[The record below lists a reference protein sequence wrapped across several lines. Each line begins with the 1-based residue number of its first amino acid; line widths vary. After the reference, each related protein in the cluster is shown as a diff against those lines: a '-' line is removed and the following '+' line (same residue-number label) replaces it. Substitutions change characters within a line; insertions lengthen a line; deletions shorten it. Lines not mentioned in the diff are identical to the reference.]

1 MSVEATASPKTRR
14 GEATRRA
21 ILKAAEAVIG
31 AKGFNDASI
40 IDITREAG
48 VAQGTFYIYFKSK
61 DDIFAELVVEM
72 GRLLRLAL
80 SEATAEARDRIAAE
94 RAGLR
99 GFLTFVTAH
108 PNLYRI
114 IQEALFV
121 DPDAYRT
128 YFQSFADS
136 YRDALGEAVAAG
148 EIRSGDPDIWAW
160 ALIGIARN
168 LGERAVIWGDET
180 PIDEVVDAAHDLI
193 VNGLK
198 R

>member
-1 MSVEATASPKTRR
+1 MEATASPKTAR

-21 ILKAAEAVIG
+21 ILKAAETVIG
-31 AKGFNDASI
+31 SQGYNDASI

-61 DDIFAELVVEM
+61 DEVFSELVREM
-72 GRLLRLAL
+72 GRLLRQAL
-80 SEATAEARDRIAAE
+80 NEATADAGDRLAAE
-94 RAGLR
+94 KEGLR
-99 GFLTFVTAH
+99 GFLTFVSAH

-121 DPDAYRT
+121 DPDAYRA
-128 YFQSFADS
+128 YFQTFADG
-136 YRDALGEAVAAG
+136 YREALAEAQESG
-148 EIRSGDPDIWAW
+148 EIRPGDPDVRAW
-160 ALIGIARN
+160 ALMGIAKT
-168 LGERAVIWGDET
+168 LGERAVVWGDT
-180 PIDEVVDAAHDLI
+180 SPIDAVVEAAHDMI

>member
-1 MSVEATASPKTRR
+1 MSVDTTASPKTRR

-94 RAGLR
+94 REGLR

-121 DPDAYRT
+121 DPEAYRA

>member
-1 MSVEATASPKTRR
+1 MSVETTASPKTRR

-121 DPDAYRT
+121 DPEAYRA

-148 EIRSGDPDIWAW
+148 EIRPGDPDIWAW

-198 R
+198 

>member
-1 MSVEATASPKTRR
+1 METSASPKTRR

-31 AKGFNDASI
+31 ARGFNDASI

-80 SEATAEARDRIAAE
+80 NEATVEARGRIAAE
-94 RAGLR
+94 REGLR
-99 GFLTFVTAH
+99 GFLTFVVAH

-136 YRDALGEAVAAG
+136 YRDALGEAVASG

-193 VNGLK
+193 VHGLK

>member
-1 MSVEATASPKTRR
+1 MEATASPKTAR

-21 ILKAAEAVIG
+21 ILKAAEQVIG
-31 AKGFNDASI
+31 ARGFNDASI

-61 DDIFAELVVEM
+61 DEVFAELVVEM
-72 GRLLRLAL
+72 GRLLRIAL
-80 SEATAEARDRIAAE
+80 NEATAGATDRLNAE
-94 RAGLR
+94 REGLR

-121 DPDAYRT
+121 DPAAYRA
-128 YFQSFADS
+128 YFQTFADG
-136 YRDALGEAVAAG
+136 YRDALSAAEASG
-148 EIRSGDPDIWAW
+148 EIRPGDPDIRAW
-160 ALIGIARN
+160 ALMGIAKT
-168 LGERAVIWGDET
+168 LGERAVVWGDET
-180 PIDEVVDAAHDLI
+180 PIDQVVEAAHDLI